1 MNLKIGPEW
10 KLQAVKATGPSAIH
24 LQLDRS
30 IFARIL
36 PSQRQP
42 DKGSIQG

>member
-1 MNLKIGPEW
+1 MNLKIAPEW
-10 KLQAVKATGPSAIH
+10 KVQAAKATGPPAIH

-30 IFARIL
+30 IFDRTL

-42 DKGSIQG
+42 NKASIQG

>member
-1 MNLKIGPEW
+1 MNLKMGREW
-10 KLQAVKATGPSAIH
+10 KLQAVKATGTPAIH

-30 IFARIL
+30 IFARTL

-42 DKGSIQG
+42 DKASIQG